1 MGIANW
7 LGLGKDI
14 AEPIKAVGDLYTTDK
29 ARIEAETKYQE
40 IIQQPVLEQ
49 QKVNAILASSA
60 NIFNSGWQPLIG
72 WTSGFLILLY
82 YAPQIILTTYLWYN
96 QCVSQNKILP
106 FPMSPSD
113 ILNLV
118 GLVFGFGGLS
128 LFKKKS

>member
-7 LGLGKDI
+7 LGFGKDLS
-14 AEPIKAVGDLYTTDK
+14 EPIKAVGDLYTTDK
-29 ARIEAETKYQE
+29 ARIEAETKYE
-40 IIQQPVLEQ
+40 EVV
-49 QKVNAILASSA
+49 QKPILSQLSNNAIMAASS

-82 YAPQIILTTYLWYN
+82 YAPQIILTTYLWYH
-96 QCVSQNKILP
+96 QCLAQDKILP

-128 LFKKKS
+128 LFKKKT